1 MNDTTPPSLSS
12 SGMSETGTETDV
24 SINQPRLA
32 PHDKQVLCSA
42 MCFCQSTPNQAVNGK
57 SLKQTCVAQ
66 RLGELNEILQGQ
78 SPYRPEV
85 SYDMTKNPP
94 APILN
99 SQDGISGHSWL
110 PGWIRKYWDADPE
123 HPPFE
128 PGTGM
133 IRRPDV
139 VIVNNPSGPPT
150 QDNIK
155 QVVEMKFPPDVVRK
169 EQVDDYGVIAG
180 SRRKV
185 VVMEPEDCDCS
196 NPEPAGST
204 VPVEE
209 LGWAAG
215 IAAAL
220 IFLLSKGKT
229 RPPLPRP
236 VPAY

>member
-1 MNDTTPPSLSS
+1 MSDATPPSLSS
-12 SGMSETGTETDV
+12 GGMSEAGTETDV
-24 SINQPRLA
+24 PINQPRLD
-32 PHDKQVLCSA
+32 PQDKGVLCSA
-42 MCFCQSTPNQAVNGK
+42 MCFCQATPNQAVDGK
-57 SLKQTCVAQ
+57 NLKQSCVAQ
-66 RLGELNEILQGQ
+66 RLGELNEILQGR

-85 SYDMTKNPP
+85 SYDMTKDPP
-94 APILN
+94 APILD
-99 SQDGISGHSWL
+99 SQDGMSGHSWL

-128 PGTGM
+128 TGTGM

-139 VIVNNPSGPPT
+139 VIVNDPSRPPT

-155 QVVEMKFPPDVVRK
+155 QVVEMKFPPDPEDP
-169 EQVDDYGVIAG
+169 EQMRAYSAIAG
-180 SRRKV
+180 SKQKV
-185 VVMEPEDCDCS
+185 VAMEPADCDCDKPE
-196 NPEPAGST
+196 PEPAN

-215 IAAAL
+215 IAAAVM
-220 IFLLSKGKT
+220 FVLSKGRV